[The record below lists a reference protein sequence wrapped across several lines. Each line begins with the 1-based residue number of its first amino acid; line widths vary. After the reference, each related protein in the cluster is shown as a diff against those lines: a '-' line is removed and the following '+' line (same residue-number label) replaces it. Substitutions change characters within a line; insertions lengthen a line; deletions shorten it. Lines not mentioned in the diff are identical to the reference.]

1 MLVKTS
7 YLIQKAQ
14 KEGYALGCFVVYNME
29 TALGVAQAAVEAR
42 SPVIIAVS
50 EFTISFLGLET
61 ISQTI
66 MSIAKH
72 QAVSVPIALHLDH
85 GRSFDSAKACLDE
98 GFSSVQIDGSHL
110 PFDENIALTK
120 KVVEY
125 GHLKKVWVEG
135 ELGAIYGGHG
145 QTGIYAGEIPL
156 VKPSEVSEFID
167 QTNVDMLAAALGT
180 VHGKFSNERV
190 HFDLLAQLRKL
201 TNAPLVLHGAS
212 GLPDEE
218 ITKAVKSGIAK
229 VNIGTETKKLYIDSI
244 RKTLKEN
251 PVLEGPRELI
261 KPTIEAIKNMVMQK
275 FRVLG
280 SANKI

>member
-14 KEGYALGCFVVYNME
+14 KEGYAVGCFVVYNLE
-29 TALGVAQAAVEAR
+29 TALGVALAAVESR

-61 ISQTI
+61 ISQVI
-66 MSIAKH
+66 MSLAKH

-85 GRSFDSAKACLDE
+85 GRSYESAKACLDE

-110 PFDENIALTK
+110 PFEENIALTQ

-145 QTGIYAGEIPL
+145 QTGEYKGEIPL
-156 VKPSEVSEFID
+156 VKPSEVSEFVE
-167 QTNVDMLAAALGT
+167 QTNVDLLAAALGT
-180 VHGKFSNERV
+180 VHGKFSN
-190 HFDLLAQLRKL
+190 
-201 TNAPLVLHGAS
+201 
-212 GLPDEE
+212 
-218 ITKAVKSGIAK
+218 
-229 VNIGTETKKLYIDSI
+229 
-244 RKTLKEN
+244 
-251 PVLEGPRELI
+251 
-261 KPTIEAIKNMVMQK
+261 
-275 FRVLG
+275 
-280 SANKI
+280 

>member
-14 KEGYALGCFVVYNME
+14 KEGYAVGCFVVYNLE
-29 TALGVAQAAVEAR
+29 TALGVALAAVESR

-61 ISQTI
+61 ISQVI
-66 MSIAKH
+66 MSLAKH

-85 GRSFDSAKACLDE
+85 GRSYESAKACLDE

-110 PFDENIALTK
+110 PFEENIALTQ

-145 QTGIYAGEIPL
+145 QTGEYKGEIPL
-156 VKPSEVSEFID
+156 VKPSEVSEFVE
-167 QTNVDMLAAALGT
+167 QTNVDLLAAALGT

-190 HFDLLAQLRKL
+190 HFDLLAQLQKITR
-201 TNAPLVLHGAS
+201 TPLVLHGAS

-218 ITKAVKSGIAK
+218 ITRAVKAGIAK
-229 VNIGTETKKLYIDSI
+229 VNIGTETKRLFIDSI
-244 RKTLKEN
+244 RETLQKN
-251 PVLEGPRELI
+251 PSLEGPRELM